1 MNNIFCLKNEIVVI
15 TGGSSGLG
23 SHYISYFLNEGA
35 KVINLDK
42 NKLDTKEVNQK
53 KNFYSFII
61 DITNKEA
68 LRKVVDRIITKIGC
82 PSVLINNAGLDS
94 PPNASVE
101 ENGPFETFPEESWD
115 KVIDANLKGVFL
127 CCQIIGGEMKKNKGG
142 SIINISSIYGMLS
155 PDQNLYEYRRKTGE
169 NYFKP
174 VAYSVSKSG
183 LYNLTRYLSVYWAKS
198 SIRVNT
204 LTISGVFN
212 NQDKEFIDAYSKRIP
227 IGRMANPSDFFG
239 ALNFLSS
246 SASKYMTGS
255 NLVVDGGWSSI

>member
-1 MNNIFCLKNEIVVI
+1 MVI

-23 SHYISYFLNEGA
+23 THYISYFLNEGA
-35 KVINLDK
+35 KVVNLDK
-42 NKLDTKEVNQK
+42 NKLNKKDINEN
-53 KNFYSFII
+53 KNFYSFTI
-61 DITNKEA
+61 DITNKKKLKKA
-68 LRKVVDRIITKIGC
+68 LDIIISEIGC

-94 PPNASVE
+94 PPNASVD
-101 ENGPFETFPEESWD
+101 ENGPFETYPEESWD
-115 KVIDANLKGVFL
+115 KVLDVNLKGVFL

-155 PDQNLYEYRRKTGE
+155 PDQNIYEYRRKIGE

-183 LYNLTRYLSVYWAKS
+183 LYNLTRYLAVYWAKS

-212 NQDKEFIDAYSKRIP
+212 NQDQEFIDAYTKRIP
-227 IGRMANPSDFFG
+227 IGRMAFWS
-239 ALNFLSS
+239 LNFFKLQC
-246 SASKYMTGS
+246 
-255 NLVVDGGWSSI
+255 I